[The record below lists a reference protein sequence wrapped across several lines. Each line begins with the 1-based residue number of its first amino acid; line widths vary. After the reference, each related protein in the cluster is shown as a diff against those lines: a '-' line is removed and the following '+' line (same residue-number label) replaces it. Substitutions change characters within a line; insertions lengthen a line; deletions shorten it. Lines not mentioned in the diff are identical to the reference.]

1 NHATFSSTNLA
12 LRIEDQLEVA
22 EKMFDANIARAHSEK
37 QKWCVIYNTELTSI
51 LSITIN
57 ISKVMTTIPNGSRHR
72 FRLLREH
79 QKNK

>member
-1 NHATFSSTNLA
+1 
-12 LRIEDQLEVA
+12 
-22 EKMFDANIARAHSEK
+22 MFDANIARAHSEK

-72 FRLLREH
+72 FRLLREQSKKTSEREEYRRH
-79 QKNK
+79 KIVRL